1 MDILEAQPVI
11 QHFSHQHPLKLM
23 SYQTSNTDRIACS
36 ACTKE
41 ATGWTYICESCNYCL
56 HKACTKLPQ
65 KLIHRAD
72 KKHALTLLSSPAYEG
87 GEFVC
92 NACGAL
98 GTGFCYH
105 CAECQLDL
113 HAICSFM
120 PSSILSNHEHTLNL
134 CFEPPYENSVFK
146 CDICGGSG
154 SNHWLYRCESC
165 EFDVHMKCAKA
176 TQQPSF
182 QILKMGKIDAEA
194 SINHFSHP
202 HPLKLLSFQSSTANR
217 ITCSACTKEASGFV
231 YICESCS
238 YCLHKPCSNMPRS
251 LNHQADHKHTLTL
264 LPTPAYTGGSFQ
276 CNACGVLGTGF
287 CYHCAECQLD
297 LHTVCAF
304 MRSTV
309 KGSAHDHALKLC
321 FEPPYEDKAFICDVC
336 GGSGSNHWLYR
347 CDSCGFDAHLK
358 CAKAPNVQ
366 PRTASQISKTNNHKW
381 IKNLNPTQEL

>member
-1 MDILEAQPVI
+1 
-11 QHFSHQHPLKLM
+11 
-23 SYQTSNTDRIACS
+23 
-36 ACTKE
+36 
-41 ATGWTYICESCNYCL
+41 
-56 HKACTKLPQ
+56 
-65 KLIHRAD
+65 
-72 KKHALTLLSSPAYEG
+72 
-87 GEFVC
+87 
-92 NACGAL
+92 
-98 GTGFCYH
+98 
-105 CAECQLDL
+105 
-113 HAICSFM
+113 
-120 PSSILSNHEHTLNL
+120 
-134 CFEPPYENSVFK
+134 
-146 CDICGGSG
+146 
-154 SNHWLYRCESC
+154 
-165 EFDVHMKCAKA
+165 
-176 TQQPSF
+176 
-182 QILKMGKIDAEA
+182 MGKIDAEA

-366 PRTASQISKTNNHKW
+366 PRTASQIQQNQQPQMDKKPQSNSRIVTSPQTQIFKSRSVHCPASSWSQTDQYFPPIFQQPQVGMPITPEPYPFGSQSSRQLHRYHTAPVFSTPSFVQQ
-381 IKNLNPTQEL
+381 PTRNDAVQNVVQSVIEGLVEGAANQLGQALLQGALGN